1 MKVLVPVKRVV
12 DYNVK
17 VRVKSDGTG
26 VELANVKMSMNPFD
40 EIAVEEA
47 LRLKE
52 AGKATEVVV
61 VSIGPAQASET
72 IRTGLAMGADRG
84 ILVKAE
90 GNVEPLAVAKLLKAV
105 AEAEKPGLIILGKQ
119 AIDDDSNQT
128 GQMLAALLGWSQAT
142 FASKLEVEGSDFK
155 VTREVDGG
163 LQTVKLKGPAIVT
176 TDLRLN
182 EPRYASLP
190 NIMKAKKKPIDDKSA
205 ADYGVDLTP
214 HLEVLKTAEP
224 PGRKGGVKVK
234 DVSRAGIQTQDRS
247 RGSLMTTLLIAEH
260 DNASIKDATNKAL
273 TAAAALGADVHVLV
287 AGENAKAAAD
297 AASKLAGVKKV
308 LLADNAAY
316 AHDLAEPLAA
326 LIVAL
331 APSYDAFVAPAT
343 SRFKNVMP
351 RVAALLD
358 VMQVSEIIKVVSP
371 DTFERPI
378 YAGNAIQTVKSKDAK
393 KVITVRTS
401 TFAAAGDGGSAPVE
415 NAASAAD
422 PGLSSFVGEEVA
434 KSDRPELTSA
444 KIIVSGG
451 RAMQSREN
459 FAKYIEPL
467 ADKLGAGV
475 GASRAAVDAGYAP
488 NDWQVGQTGKV
499 VAPELY
505 VAIGISGAIQHLAGM
520 KDSKVIVA
528 INKDE
533 DAPIFQVADY
543 GLVADLYQAV
553 PELTEALGKLGK

>member
-1 MKVLVPVKRVV
+1 
-12 DYNVK
+12 
-17 VRVKSDGTG
+17 
-26 VELANVKMSMNPFD
+26 
-40 EIAVEEA
+40 
-47 LRLKE
+47 
-52 AGKATEVVV
+52 
-61 VSIGPAQASET
+61 
-72 IRTGLAMGADRG
+72 
-84 ILVKAE
+84 
-90 GNVEPLAVAKLLKAV
+90 
-105 AEAEKPGLIILGKQ
+105 
-119 AIDDDSNQT
+119 
-128 GQMLAALLGWSQAT
+128 
-142 FASKLEVEGSDFK
+142 
-155 VTREVDGG
+155 
-163 LQTVKLKGPAIVT
+163 
-176 TDLRLN
+176 
-182 EPRYASLP
+182 
-190 NIMKAKKKPIDDKSA
+190 
-205 ADYGVDLTP
+205 
-214 HLEVLKTAEP
+214 
-224 PGRKGGVKVK
+224 
-234 DVSRAGIQTQDRS
+234 
-247 RGSLMTTLLIAEH
+247 MTTLLIAEH
-260 DNASIKDATNKAL
+260 EHEVLKDSTNKAL
-273 TAAAALGADVHVLV
+273 TAASQLGGDVHVLV
-287 AGENAKAAAD
+287 AGGGQGTKAAAD
-297 AASKLAGVKKV
+297 SASKLAGVAKV
-308 LLADNAAY
+308 LVAEGEPY

-326 LIVAL
+326 LIVSL
-331 APSYDAFVAPAT
+331 APSYDAIVAPAT

-358 VMQVSEIIKVVSP
+358 VMQVSEITKVVAP
-371 DTFERPI
+371 DTYERPI

-401 TFAAAGDGGSAPVE
+401 TFAAAAAGGSAPVE
-415 NAASAAD
+415 NVAAAAD

-505 VAIGISGAIQHLAGM
+505 VAVGISGAIQHLAGM

-553 PELTEALGKLGK
+553 PELTAELGKLGK